1 MEATDIKIKIKQT
14 DKTFD
19 VTIKSNMNILQVKEI
34 IGAQINTKPA
44 EMKLIYKGNTA
55 FLQVDT
61 VTPPLIITGATI
73 SPHFP
78 VFWDFCLAVVD
89 LRGERGCSLNYP
101 KKKKKNPKS
110 KYWL

>member
-44 EMKLIYKGNTA
+44 EMKLIYKGKILKDT
-55 FLQVDT
+55 DT
-61 VTPPLIITGATI
+61 V
-73 SPHFP
+73 
-78 VFWDFCLAVVD
+78 
-89 LRGERGCSLNYP
+89 
-101 KKKKKNPKS
+101 
-110 KYWL
+110 